1 MLLVSVVSSTV
12 LVVQVAVVVLVLVDV
27 ASQIKNV
34 KQLFACK

>member
-27 ASQIKNV
+27 VSQIKDV